1 MRTRSLC
8 AKLGAAAVLM
18 LAAGV
23 LHAQDGLEGAVAR
36 LNRAASFAQPV
47 TALSGPTLAAAD
59 FDGDNKPD
67 GAVLL
72 SPDLFRGQS
81 NPQVELHF
89 TARNNAD
96 ITLAPSDAP
105 LSLIALDID
114 HDGDVDLIVEQ
125 SLTHKRLQIFINDGH
140 GDFSKGRIEDYPLT
154 ATPAREQLSPPQ
166 QLDGPALSL
175 PPQRGSELSLMMS
188 CHIAG
193 RPPSAGERASSLTAI
208 SSIFLAFSPA
218 STRAPPLTSLT

>member
-8 AKLGAAAVLM
+8 AKLGAAAVFM

-23 LHAQDGLEGAVAR
+23 VHAQDGLEGAVAR

-81 NPQVELHF
+81 NPQVELHL

-96 ITLAPSDAP
+96 ITLGRFSSSASGQGYLLRTA
-105 LSLIALDID
+105 AA
-114 HDGDVDLIVEQ
+114 VVANVE
-125 SLTHKRLQIFINDGH
+125 SG
-140 GDFSKGRIEDYPLT
+140 
-154 ATPAREQLSPPQ
+154 A
-166 QLDGPALSL
+166 
-175 PPQRGSELSLMMS
+175 
-188 CHIAG
+188 
-193 RPPSAGERASSLTAI
+193 ASSGDRGLEFYLNRAVCPGCQGAAATI
-208 SSIFLAFSPA
+208 GRDQKVSSGGS
-218 STRAPPLTSLT
+218 